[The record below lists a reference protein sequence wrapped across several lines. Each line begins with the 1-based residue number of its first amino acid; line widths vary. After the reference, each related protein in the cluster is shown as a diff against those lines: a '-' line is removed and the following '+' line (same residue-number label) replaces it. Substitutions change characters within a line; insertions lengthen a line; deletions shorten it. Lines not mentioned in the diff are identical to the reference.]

1 MPPRHPWRHAEH
13 TQAKHSGFSPGWLA
27 VALIYFGAATLTHL
41 QISLWIVKKRSGAN
55 GEFAIKDFMPEV
67 ALVGAA
73 LLLGWLAFKAWKAPR
88 AWPELALWLLL
99 GVGVGLVDRF
109 LTFSAPEYAHYPQ
122 FALLAW
128 LLARA
133 LDPTRSRHIPGRI
146 LFWTTLLGAI
156 DELAQYLWI
165 TTSYSEYLDFNDILV
180 NMLGGAAGVLIYY
193 GFSRPHELT
202 PSSPPR
208 LEFFAALVL
217 ASTIASGVHAE
228 RLVTTPKGKVPAGGF
243 MRDKG
248 EAATL
253 RFYLQRTVPARYAT
267 YTKSPYRGRYWI
279 LDPAS
284 GIALTLVGGLL
295 FGALIRAGTHPD
307 AGAARPAGPATPGPH
322 QAVASCASP
331 ITNAPGRRARG
342 GLTVWI
348 RARMRPPARPLVG
361 LGAEKEV
368 MRSLDEEI
376 AAPPLLPRATTIARS
391 LFRRRS

>member
-1 MPPRHPWRHAEH
+1 MPLRHPWRHAEH

-122 FALLAW
+122 FAVLAW

-193 GFSRPHELT
+193 GFSRPHEPT

-307 AGAARPAGPATPGPH
+307 VRAARPARPATSRPRQSIATLATPTADAAMAAA
-322 QAVASCASP
+322 QAV
-331 ITNAPGRRARG
+331 
-342 GLTVWI
+342 
-348 RARMRPPARPLVG
+348 
-361 LGAEKEV
+361 
-368 MRSLDEEI
+368 D
-376 AAPPLLPRATTIARS
+376 
-391 LFRRRS
+391 